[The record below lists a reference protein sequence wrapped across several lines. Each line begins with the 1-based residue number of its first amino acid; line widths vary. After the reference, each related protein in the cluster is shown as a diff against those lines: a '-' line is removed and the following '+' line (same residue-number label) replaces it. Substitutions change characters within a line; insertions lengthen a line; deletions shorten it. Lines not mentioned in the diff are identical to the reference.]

1 MQNNCYGIPVEIR
14 EAELEKIT
22 IDPELARSYPVSFL
36 RRHGVF
42 PLYTDGQEITVF
54 AISDPCNAF
63 SVSAVRMSC
72 KGQVGFVRC
81 TRQQTNALTDAVFV
95 AKNTD
100 AAIRVLSS
108 EQDAKQGS
116 SDLNKQNNG
125 RLDDAPA
132 VRLVD
137 SLIKEAL
144 QLGASDIHIEPYED
158 GIRVRYRIDG
168 ELSDRA
174 SLPVSALDEI
184 CARIKIMAEMD
195 IAEKRLPQDGHIVM
209 RDEGQDYDLRV
220 STLPTVN
227 GEKFVLRILDKSR
240 LGFTRSQIGFDP
252 CDSALIDK
260 ILSSPHGIILLT
272 GPTGCGKSTTLYAF
286 LNEINKNSINIVTVE
301 DPVEYTMKGIN
312 QTQINPKIE
321 LTFAGALRSILR
333 QDPDVIM
340 VGEIRDEETA
350 QIATRAAITGHL
362 VFSTLHTNDA
372 PGAVT
377 RLVDMGVS
385 PYLVADSV
393 VAVISQ
399 RLVKKLCPSCKEG
412 KEASERERRLL
423 GVNTGEPCMIFSA
436 VGCSHC
442 SKTGYRGRT
451 AVHEIMYMS
460 EELKSTVSR
469 GKTAAKDIRKIALQN
484 GMRELSRSCAR
495 KVLDGT
501 IDIREYLKLC
511 ADNELEL
518 TEGDYDT

>member
-1 MQNNCYGIPVEIR
+1 MFVDLQNNGYGIPVEMR
-14 EAELEKIT
+14 ETELEKIT
-22 IDPELARSYPVSFL
+22 VDPDIARSYPVSFL

-42 PLYTDGQEITVF
+42 PLYRDTQGVTVF
-54 AISDPCNAF
+54 AIADPRNAL
-63 SVSAVRMSC
+63 SVGAVRMSC
-72 KGQVGFVRC
+72 EGRIGFVAC
-81 TRQQTNALTDAVFV
+81 TEEQTSALIDAVFV

-100 AAIRVLSS
+100 TAIKVLSS
-108 EQDAKQGS
+108 DRDTKQSHSATDKQS
-116 SDLNKQNNG
+116 SYHLE
-125 RLDDAPA
+125 DAPA
-132 VRLVD
+132 VILVD

-174 SLPVSALDEI
+174 TLPVFALDEI

-195 IAEKRLPQDGHIVM
+195 IAEKRLPQDGHIVI
-209 RDEGQDYDLRV
+209 REEGREYDLRV

-240 LGFTRSQIGFDP
+240 LSFTRSQIGFD
-252 CDSALIDK
+252 CSDSELIDK

-312 QTQINPKIE
+312 QTQINPKID

-377 RLVDMGVS
+377 RLADMGVS

-399 RLVKKLCPSCKEG
+399 RLVKKLCPNCK
-412 KEASERERRLL
+412 KEKQASQREKMML
-423 GVNTGEPCMIFSA
+423 GVSQSEPCRIFSA
-436 VGCSHC
+436 CGCSYC

-451 AVHEIMYMS
+451 AVHEIMYMN
-460 EELKSTVSR
+460 EELRSTVSQ
-469 GKTAAKDIRKIALQN
+469 GKTAAKEIRKIALQN
-484 GMRELSRSCAR
+484 GMRELSVSCAR

-501 IDIREYLKLC
+501 TDIREYLKFC
-511 ADNELEL
+511 ADNELEV
-518 TEGDYDT
+518 